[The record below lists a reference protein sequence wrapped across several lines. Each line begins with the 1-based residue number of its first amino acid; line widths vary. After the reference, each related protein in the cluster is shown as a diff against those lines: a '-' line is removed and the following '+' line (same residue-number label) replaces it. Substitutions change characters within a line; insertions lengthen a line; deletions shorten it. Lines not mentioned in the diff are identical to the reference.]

1 MVVGIETKGKEKH
14 ITKTSM
20 VFSSFYLYPNEMVVS
35 MDMKGKQKHIST
47 RDPWVFSS
55 SYLYTREMVVGIDTI
70 GKQYTPMMRH
80 KDAI

>member
-1 MVVGIETKGKEKH
+1 
-14 ITKTSM
+14 
-20 VFSSFYLYPNEMVVS
+20 MVVS
-35 MDMKGKQKHIST
+35 IDMKGKQKHIST